1 MRNFFNA
8 IRIPV
13 RNTPQRTAV
22 IHTIMACGSGLIIGA
37 SIKLLDLYTTNAGN
51 LFSQTS
57 VWIFLCTAWA
67 ALSSTPKRAA
77 VRVFVFCS
85 GMLLT
90 YYLTAAWTDSVY
102 SVTFI
107 YGWSVVAFLSP
118 CLAVCVWYARGNG
131 WIANT
136 LCIGILGVMLIVAV
150 LLFDKI
156 RLSDIVFVLL
166 TGLILL
172 KKNHAPS
179 SRNRHD

>member
-1 MRNFFNA
+1 MRNFLNT
-8 IRIPV
+8 IRVPV
-13 RNTPQRTAV
+13 QNTPQRTAF
-22 IHTIMACGSGLIIGA
+22 IHTIMACASGLILGA
-37 SIKLLDLYTTNAGN
+37 AIKLFDLYTTNIGN

-102 SVTFI
+102 SAAFI
-107 YGWSVVAFLSP
+107 YGWSVVAVLSP
-118 CLAVCVWYARGNG
+118 CLAVCVWYAKGNG
-131 WIANT
+131 WIAHT
-136 LCIGILGVMLIVAV
+136 LCIGILGAMLIAAV

-156 RLSDIVFVLL
+156 RLSDIIFVFL

-172 KKNHAPS
+172 KKPHAPS
-179 SRNRHD
+179 LRKRHG